1 MFKFLLDCLY
11 GSFEAKLLLKIR
23 PFRKG
28 FDEKAYVS
36 LFNAA
41 FSDYDDIRSITFEE
55 MKKMEEAPG
64 FSVDGMIIAEWSGET
79 AGMINAYIDRLR
91 EEKKG
96 FVQSL
101 AVLPKF
107 RRKGIANKLVE
118 EALKS
123 LRDRG
128 MKVAEAWAQSDR
140 EDCVHIYESFGF
152 KRVRI
157 MSMMKRSLDVTFA
170 SIGENKEARIKKIQV
185 QNEREIGLLNW
196 LDNETFK
203 EHFNFRPKTIEETKY
218 TLFENPWFR
227 RQEWFFAILDNQ
239 PVGYVGVGVDEG
251 LNREKSLKWGWILDI
266 GVLKPHRRKG
276 IGNSLMFYAL
286 KLLKTMQ
293 MDDAVLYVDDM
304 NPTGA
309 IKLYEKLGFK
319 VLRKHI
325 VYQLPLTR

>member
-1 MFKFLLDCLY
+1 M
-11 GSFEAKLLLKIR
+11 LKIR